1 MNRIFG
7 NECRRMFRAMECRA
21 ALCLGCGIAFWH
33 FWQNVYQVEMMGHG
47 LPESL
52 YASWIGAGS
61 HAMQSYWYY
70 LILPLL
76 AVMPY
81 GGAFFDDLHSGYAR
95 SLLLRC
101 SRKTYFRARGM
112 AVFFSGGFSVTVPL
126 LLNFLLTAAQRPAA
140 GPFPYIGIGP
150 VSYCV
155 GADFYYAHPLIY
167 TGIYLMFDFAAGGI
181 LALSAAL
188 LGYVVNYRAAALLIP
203 YGIYYLLFSLGNI
216 LDTIVYSPN
225 YFLIPGMGIRKM
237 DSIFLTAA
245 TAVAVT
251 ALYWHKGVRYEA

>member
-1 MNRIFG
+1 M
-7 NECRRMFRAMECRA
+7 
-21 ALCLGCGIAFWH
+21 
-33 FWQNVYQVEMMGHG
+33 
-47 LPESL
+47 
-52 YASWIGAGS
+52 
-61 HAMQSYWYY
+61 
-70 LILPLL
+70 
-76 AVMPY
+76 
-81 GGAFFDDLHSGYAR
+81 
-95 SLLLRC
+95 
-101 SRKTYFRARGM
+101 
-112 AVFFSGGFSVTVPL
+112 

-237 DSIFLTAA
+237 DSIFLTVA